1 MVAAAIV
8 ARAELIVTD
17 NIRHFPA
24 QALNPLGIEAVTP
37 DKFLFDLWDLQP
49 QVLSQ
54 CLQIVVSRQRDPS
67 RRTMNFVLDSLN
79 RQARVFISYVKES
92 LNST

>member
-1 MVAAAIV
+1 MAAAIV

-24 QALNPLGIEAVTP
+24 QALNPLGIEAVTS

-79 RQARVFISYVKES
+79 RQARDFVSRVKES

>member
-37 DKFLFDLWDLQP
+37 GKFLFDLWDLQP

-79 RQARVFISYVKES
+79 RQARDFVSCVKES